1 MSHDAKV
8 QVSPALSSVVRV
20 TETENQVTVTRST
33 SANVVSVTAT
43 GPQGPS
49 FAGSSFMDTA
59 AIDALTSGDQG
70 KVLEWNGSVFTPTNV
85 LDDDLTLHGGAF

>member
-1 MSHDAKV
+1 MSHEAKV
-8 QVSPALSSVVRV
+8 QVTPALSSVVQV
-20 TETENQVTVTRST
+20 TETDSQVTVTRSPST
-33 SANVVSVTAT
+33 NIVSVAAT

-70 KVLEWNGSVFTPTNV
+70 KVLEWNGSVFTPTDV
-85 LDDDLTLHGGAF
+85 LDDDLTLYGGAF

>member
-1 MSHDAKV
+1 M
-8 QVSPALSSVVRV
+8 
-20 TETENQVTVTRST
+20 TESDSQITLTRAGTANTV
-33 SANVVSVTAT
+33 AVIAP
-43 GPQGPS
+43 GPQGPP
-49 FAGSSFMDTA
+49 FAGSSFMDIG

>member
-8 QVSPALSSVVRV
+8 QVSPTLSSVVRV

-70 KVLEWNGSVFTPTNV
+70 KVLEWNGSVFKIGRAHV
-85 LDDDLTLHGGAF
+85 

>member
-1 MSHDAKV
+1 MRQFTSKQDFCDWLNQFEH
-8 QVSPALSSVVRV
+8 SSLAPDWA
-20 TETENQVTVTRST
+20 ST
-33 SANVVSVTAT
+33 ANIVSVAAT

-70 KVLEWNGSVFTPTNV
+70 KVLEWNGSVFTPTDV
-85 LDDDLTLHGGAF
+85 LDDDLTLYGGAF

>member
-1 MSHDAKV
+1 MSQTQV
-8 QVSPALSSVVRV
+8 QVSPTLSSVVKV
-20 TETENQVTVTRST
+20 TETDSQVTITKATNASVVT
-33 SANVVSVTAT
+33 VTAT

>member
-1 MSHDAKV
+1 MSQTQV
-8 QVSPALSSVVRV
+8 QVTPTLSSVVRV
-20 TETENQVTVTRST
+20 TETDSQVTITRAT
-33 SANVVSVTAT
+33 SANVVTVTAT

-59 AIDALTSGDQG
+59 ASDALTSGDQG
-70 KVLEWNGSVFTPTNV
+70 KVLEWNGSVCSPTNV

>member
-1 MSHDAKV
+1 MSQTQV
-8 QVSPALSSVVRV
+8 QVTPTLSSVVRV
-20 TETENQVTVTRST
+20 TETDSQVTITRAPN
-33 SANVVSVTAT
+33 ANVVTVTAT

-70 KVLEWNGSVFTPTNV
+70 KVLEWNGSVFSPTNV

>member
-1 MSHDAKV
+1 MSQTQV
-8 QVSPALSSVVRV
+8 QVTPTLSSVVRV
-20 TETENQVTVTRST
+20 TETDSQVTITRAT
-33 SANVVSVTAT
+33 SANVVTVTAT

-70 KVLEWNGSVFTPTNV
+70 KVLEWNGSVFSPTNV

>member
-8 QVSPALSSVVRV
+8 QVSPTLSSVVRV

-33 SANVVSVTAT
+33 TANVVSVTAT

-49 FAGSSFMDTA
+49 CAGSSFMDTA

-70 KVLEWNGSVFTPTNV
+70 KVLEWNGSVFTPTDV

>member
-1 MSHDAKV
+1 MSQTQV
-8 QVSPALSSVVRV
+8 QVTPTLSSVVRV
-20 TETENQVTVTRST
+20 TETDSQVTITRAT
-33 SANVVSVTAT
+33 SANVVTVTAT

-59 AIDALTSGDQG
+59 AIVALTSGDQG
-70 KVLEWNGSVFTPTNV
+70 KVLEWNGSVFSPTNV

>member
-1 MSHDAKV
+1 MSQTQV
-8 QVSPALSSVVRV
+8 QVTPTLSSVVKV
-20 TETENQVTVTRST
+20 TETDSQVTITRAP
-33 SANVVSVTAT
+33 SANVVTVTAT

-70 KVLEWNGSVFTPTNV
+70 KVLEWNGSVFSPTNV